1 MDVGNLKMIF
11 TQNGNDLQ
19 NHKEIIYAF
28 VSKDKRFFSEY
39 QKELMRNLPLYPSLE
54 LLLVDFAIILVENF
68 DQLSEQDKLE
78 IFSLVEKN
86 IKSDNYVSAAFL
98 TEGCLKQPNGLAFLT
113 GFIETIQNVSNK
125 EQYKKIEKYFGKE
138 TLSLADE
145 LIEFWGI

>member
-1 MDVGNLKMIF
+1 MLF
-11 TQNGNDLQ
+11 AQNDNDLQ
-19 NHKEIIYAF
+19 SHKEIIYAF

-54 LLLVDFAIILVENF
+54 LLLIDFAVILVENF

-78 IFSLVEKN
+78 IFSLVENN
-86 IKSDNYVSAAFL
+86 IKNDNYVGTALLIS
-98 TEGCLKQPNGLAFLT
+98 
-113 GFIETIQNVSNK
+113 FIETIQNVSNK

-138 TLSLADE
+138 TLSLANE

>member
-1 MDVGNLKMIF
+1 MLF
-11 TQNGNDLQ
+11 AQNDSDLQ
-19 NHKEIIYAF
+19 SHKEIVYTF
-28 VSKDKRFFSEY
+28 VSRDKRFFSEY
-39 QKELMRNLPLYPSLE
+39 QKELTRNLPLYPSLG
-54 LLLVDFAIILVENF
+54 LLFVDFAVIMVENF
-68 DQLSEQDKLE
+68 DQLREQDKQE

-86 IKSDNYVSAAFL
+86 IKSDDYVGA
-98 TEGCLKQPNGLAFLT
+98 AFLT